1 MSLGLV
7 SGDPAVSCFPAVAN
21 NNGWNMNLIDTHS
34 HIYLKEN
41 FGEDLE
47 LVVERLKQAGV
58 EHVFLP
64 NVDSSTIDEMHELE
78 AAEPDRFHALMGLH
92 PTSVKENF
100 REELDVVARCLKER
114 DYCGVGEIGIDLY
127 WDKTFV
133 KEQAEAFETQVD
145 LAISRSLPI
154 VIHCREAFPEIV
166 ASLRKFDKTKLRGI
180 FHSFGGSADDVEVI
194 SSLGDFWLGI
204 NGVVTFKKS
213 TLPDVLENV
222 PLERLV
228 LETDSPYLTPVP
240 HRGKRNETAY
250 IVHTA
255 QKIAEIKG
263 VSVEF
268 VAQCTAQNAKKIFEV

>member
-7 SGDPAVSCFPAVAN
+7 SGVPAVSCFPAVAN

-34 HIYLKEN
+34 HIYLKED

-64 NVDSSTIDEMHELE
+64 NIDSSTIDEMHELE
-78 AAEPDRFHALMGLH
+78 AAEPGRFHALMGLH

-133 KEQAEAFETQVD
+133 NEQIEAFETQID
-145 LAISRSLPI
+145 WAISKSLPI
-154 VIHCREAFPEIV
+154 VIHCREAFAEVV
-166 ASLRKFDKTKLRGI
+166 ASLRRFDKTKLRGI
-180 FHSFGGSADDVEVI
+180 FHSFGGSADDAEVI

-222 PLERLV
+222 PLDRLV

-263 VSVEF
+263 VSVEL
-268 VAQCTAQNAKKIFEV
+268 VAQCTTQNAKKIFEV

>member
-1 MSLGLV
+1 
-7 SGDPAVSCFPAVAN
+7 
-21 NNGWNMNLIDTHS
+21 MNLIDTHS
-34 HIYLKEN
+34 HIYLKED
-41 FGEDLE
+41 FGEDLG

-64 NVDSSTIDEMHELE
+64 NIDSSTIDEMHELE
-78 AAEPDRFHALMGLH
+78 AAEPGRFHALMGLH

-100 REELDVVARCLKER
+100 REELEVVARCLKER

-145 LAISRSLPI
+145 LAISKSLPI

-222 PLERLV
+222 PLDRLV

-263 VSVEF
+263 VSVEL
-268 VAQCTAQNAKKIFEV
+268 VAQCTTQNAKKIFEV

>member
-7 SGDPAVSCFPAVAN
+7 SGEPAVSCFPAIAN

-34 HIYLKEN
+34 HIYLKED

-64 NVDSSTIDEMHELE
+64 NIDSSTIDEMHELE
-78 AAEPDRFHALMGLH
+78 AAEPGRFHALMGLH

-100 REELDVVARCLKER
+100 REELDVVAHCLKER

-133 KEQAEAFETQVD
+133 NEQIEAFETQVD
-145 LAISRSLPI
+145 WAISKSLPI
-154 VIHCREAFPEIV
+154 VIHCREAFAEVV
-166 ASLRKFDKTKLRGI
+166 ASLRRFDKTKLRGI
-180 FHSFGGSADDVEVI
+180 FHSFGGSAVDAEVI
-194 SSLGDFWLGI
+194 SSLGKFWLGI

-213 TLPDVLENV
+213 SLPEVIANV

-240 HRGKRNETAY
+240 HRGKRNESAY
-250 IVHTA
+250 IVYVA
-255 QKIAEIKG
+255 QKIAEVKG
-263 VSVEF
+263 VECSL
-268 VAQCTAQNAKKIFEV
+268 VAKQTSLNAMEIFEV